1 MRGGDLSRTKD
12 LNRLDRRTWNKV
24 SLGSDEVNEI
34 SIVIEAFEKTQ
45 RKFLVPQK
53 NFNSKNRATRVI
65 VILVKD
71 YAV

>member
-1 MRGGDLSRTKD
+1 MPKPANHMYGHSMLVIGGLYHTE
-12 LNRLDRRTWNKV
+12 
-24 SLGSDEVNEI
+24 SLRKPN
-34 SIVIEAFEKTQ
+34 

-53 NFNSKNRATRVI
+53 NFNSKNRATSVI

>member
-1 MRGGDLSRTKD
+1 MLRKLQVKKTDSQLRIPIQNFQIASEGVFYHTE
-12 LNRLDRRTWNKV
+12 
-24 SLGSDEVNEI
+24 SLRKPN
-34 SIVIEAFEKTQ
+34 

-53 NFNSKNRATRVI
+53 NFNSKNRATSVI

>member
-1 MRGGDLSRTKD
+1 MPKMLVIGGFYHTE
-12 LNRLDRRTWNKV
+12 
-24 SLGSDEVNEI
+24 SLKKPKG
-34 SIVIEAFEKTQ
+34 IV
-45 RKFLVPQK
+45 VPQK